1 MDTLW
6 SLTGHKIVRDF
17 GYAPPKSEIHR
28 YKYEH
33 EKACADVFVT
43 LALTSKLDSWEAHTK
58 LGKDIIP
65 DRIAHYGG
73 TVYIEV
79 EMGSQNKIRQK
90 AEAYKQYFLEMKEPF
105 SVWFLVD
112 TDRLYQSGLV
122 DLKDFPQHYSL
133 QKLSEFHDYF
143 RSDTQSDSS
152 QNDATSLNS

>member
-17 GYAPPKSEIHR
+17 GYAPPKAQIHR

-43 LALTSKLDSWEAHTK
+43 LALTEKLHGWEAHTK
-58 LGKDIIP
+58 IGKDIIP
-65 DRIAHYGG
+65 DRTADYGG

-79 EMGSQNKIRQK
+79 EMGSQDKIRQK
-90 AEAYKQYFLEMKEPF
+90 ADAYRQHFYQNKQPF

-112 TDRLYQSGLV
+112 TDKLYQSGLE
-122 DLKDFPQHYSL
+122 DLRDFPQYYSL
-133 QKLSEFHDYF
+133 QKLDEFHDYF

-152 QNDATSLNS
+152 QNDTTEELT